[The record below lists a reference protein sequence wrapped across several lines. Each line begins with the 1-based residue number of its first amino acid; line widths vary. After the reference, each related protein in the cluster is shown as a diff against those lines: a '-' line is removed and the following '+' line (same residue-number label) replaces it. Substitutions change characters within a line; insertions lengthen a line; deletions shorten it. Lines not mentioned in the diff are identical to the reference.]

1 MIERV
6 FKSALLA
13 IMAGALITSVFAQKK
28 MSDDNVWR
36 EVSDAA
42 LQQRSLERQIV
53 PDEYRTFRINK
64 TALLAILNRAPMEF
78 TGRTKPILTLP
89 MPDGTFQRFSVEESP
104 VMELGLAVQYPEFK
118 TYRAQGID
126 DPTATCRFDL
136 LPSGFHAM
144 IISAGGTSYV
154 DPYAKGDTANYV
166 VHAKGTLQRST
177 SSGKGD
183 HCLVNSG
190 IRDIIG
196 REKIVPDAPLAAA
209 PEVSSG
215 TQLRTY
221 RLALA
226 ATNEYTVAVGSNT
239 VAGALAAEV
248 LIMNRVNGVYERDLA
263 VHMNIVANNN
273 LVIYAGNR
281 MCGGVA
287 CNTGNDPYTNDDPD
301 ALLDQNQATLDS
313 VIGSANYDIG
323 HVFSTGGGG
332 LAALGVPCEGGFK
345 AQAETGLDFPVGDDF
360 AIDFVAHEM
369 GHQFGADH
377 TFNTSCGGN
386 RNASTAYEPGSGI
399 TIMAY
404 AGVCGA
410 QDLAPHSI
418 DTFHIK
424 SIEEIVAYTQ
434 SGGGNACAATASSGN
449 TPPSVSVVGGTSFN
463 IPRQTPFT
471 LSANGS
477 DINGDTIT
485 YDWQEYDLGAS
496 TSAIP
501 NTDAAGA
508 RPILRPYLPTSGSR
522 TFPQLQY
529 ILNNANVPPSTYGA
543 GFLTGEL
550 LPQITRTM
558 TFQVI
563 ARDNRSGTGG
573 VNTATAT
580 VSVSAAAGPFAV
592 TAPNTAV
599 SWTGNSTQ
607 TVTWDVAS
615 TTAAP
620 VSAANVDI
628 LFSSDGGQTFP
639 TVLKSATTND
649 GSETITVPN
658 VTSSTA
664 RIKVQATG
672 NIFFDISN
680 VNFSTTAVA
689 IASKARADFDGD
701 GKSDISVYRPSNGVW
716 FLQQS
721 TAGFGG
727 LSFGINGDLPIP
739 GDYDNDGKT
748 DIAIY
753 RPGAPGTF
761 YVFKS
766 SNSSVVIN
774 QWGTTGDTPVSGD
787 FDGDGFS
794 DFTVFR
800 PSSGG
805 WFTIKSAG
813 GFAIN
818 TFGQAGDL
826 PVAGDYDGDGKTD
839 LAVFRGGTTWFIA
852 PSSNPG
858 SPIISSWGVA
868 GDLGVP
874 ADYDG
879 DGKDDIAVFRPSNG
893 AWYVVGSSTGIAIN
907 SWGISGDIPVP
918 GDYDGDGKDDLAVF
932 RPSSGIWY
940 LFRSTAG
947 VSIFGFGLNG
957 DIPVPKGYLP

>member
-1 MIERV
+1 MIKKV
-6 FKSALLA
+6 LQPILLIA
-13 IMAGALITSVFAQKK
+13 IAGLMLTSVFSQGKI
-28 MSDDNVWR
+28 SGDRVWR
-36 EVSDAA
+36 QIDDAA
-42 LQQRSLERQIV
+42 LQHRGLERQIV
-53 PDEYRTFRINK
+53 PDSYATFKVDRA
-64 TALLAILNRAPMEF
+64 ALQAILNSAPMEF
-78 TGRTKPILTLP
+78 TGRNKPVLSLP
-89 MPDGTFQRFSVEESP
+89 MPDGTFQRFSIEESP
-104 VMELGLAVQYPEFK
+104 IMEAGLAVQFPEIK

-126 DPTATCRFDL
+126 DPTASCRFDL

-144 IISAGGTSYV
+144 IISSTGTSYI
-154 DPYAKGDTANYV
+154 DPYAKGDTSNYV
-166 VHAKGTLQRST
+166 VHAKGTLQRRAGSNQYCLFGGIKEMVG
-177 SSGKGD
+177 GKE
-183 HCLVNSG
+183 
-190 IRDIIG
+190 DILP
-196 REKIVPDAPLAAA
+196 EQQLDAA
-209 PEVSSG
+209 PEVTSG

-226 ATNEYTVAVGSNT
+226 ATNEYSVAVGGNT
-239 VAGALAAEV
+239 VAGTLAAQV

-263 VHMNIVANNN
+263 IHMNIVANNN
-273 LVIYAGNR
+273 LIVYAGNR

-287 CNTGNDPYTNDDPD
+287 CTAANDPYTNDDPD
-301 ALLDQNQATLDS
+301 ALLDQNQANLDS
-313 VIGSANYDIG
+313 VIGDASYDIG

-332 LAALGVPCEGGFK
+332 LASLDGPCATGNK
-345 AQAETGLDFPVGDDF
+345 ASAETGLDNPVGDDF

-369 GHQFGADH
+369 GHQFGALH

-386 RNASTAYEPGSGI
+386 RDSSAAYEPGSGI

-410 QDLAPHSI
+410 QDLAGHSI
-418 DTFHIK
+418 DTFHVR
-424 SIEEIVAYTQ
+424 SLEEIVAYSQT
-434 SGGGNACAATASSGN
+434 STGNNCALTTATGN
-449 TPPSVSVVGGTSFN
+449 TPPTVSVVGGPSFN
-463 IPRQTPFT
+463 IPANTPFT
-471 LSANGS
+471 LNATGS
-477 DINGDTIT
+477 DANGDTIT

-496 TSAIP
+496 SSAIP
-501 NTDAAGA
+501 NTDSTGA
-508 RPILRPYLPTSGSR
+508 RPILRPYLPTTGAR

-529 ILNNANVPPSTYGA
+529 ILTNANVPPSTYGA

-558 TFQVI
+558 TFKVI
-563 ARDNRSGTGG
+563 ARDSRANGG
-573 VNTATAT
+573 GINTANAT
-580 VSVSAAAGPFAV
+580 VSVTNTGTAFAV

-599 SWTGNSTQ
+599 SWAGNSAQ
-607 TVTWDVAS
+607 TVTWNAAG
-615 TTAAP
+615 TAAAP
-620 VSAANVDI
+620 VNAANVDI

-639 TVLKSATTND
+639 TVLKSATPND

-680 VNFSTTAVA
+680 VNFSTTAVVVA
-689 IASKARADFDGD
+689 NKARADFDGD
-701 GKSDISVYRPSNGVW
+701 GKTDVSVYRPSNGVW

-727 LSFGINGDLPIP
+727 LSFGINGDVPIP

-748 DIAIY
+748 DVAIY
-753 RPGAPGTF
+753 RPGAQGTF
-761 YVFKS
+761 YIFKS

-774 QWGTTGDTPVSGD
+774 QWGTTGDVPVSGD
-787 FDGDGFS
+787 FDGDGLS

-805 WFTIKSAG
+805 WYTIKSSG

-818 TFGQAGDL
+818 TFGLPGDL
-826 PVAGDYDGDGKTD
+826 PVAGDYDGDGKAD
-839 LAVFRGGTTWFIA
+839 LAVFRGGTTWYIV

-868 GDLGVP
+868 GDLAVP

-893 AWYVVGSSTGIAIN
+893 VWYVIGSSTGISIN
-907 SWGISGDIPVP
+907 NWGISGDIPVP

-932 RPSSGIWY
+932 RPSNGIWY
-940 LFRSTAG
+940 MFRSTAG
-947 VSIFGFGLNG
+947 ISIFNFGLSG

>member
-1 MIERV
+1 
-6 FKSALLA
+6 
-13 IMAGALITSVFAQKK
+13 
-28 MSDDNVWR
+28 
-36 EVSDAA
+36 
-42 LQQRSLERQIV
+42 
-53 PDEYRTFRINK
+53 
-64 TALLAILNRAPMEF
+64 
-78 TGRTKPILTLP
+78 
-89 MPDGTFQRFSVEESP
+89 
-104 VMELGLAVQYPEFK
+104 
-118 TYRAQGID
+118 
-126 DPTATCRFDL
+126 
-136 LPSGFHAM
+136 
-144 IISAGGTSYV
+144 
-154 DPYAKGDTANYV
+154 
-166 VHAKGTLQRST
+166 
-177 SSGKGD
+177 
-183 HCLVNSG
+183 
-190 IRDIIG
+190 
-196 REKIVPDAPLAAA
+196 
-209 PEVSSG
+209 
-215 TQLRTY
+215 
-221 RLALA
+221 
-226 ATNEYTVAVGSNT
+226 
-239 VAGALAAEV
+239 
-248 LIMNRVNGVYERDLA
+248 
-263 VHMNIVANNN
+263 
-273 LVIYAGNR
+273 
-281 MCGGVA
+281 
-287 CNTGNDPYTNDDPD
+287 
-301 ALLDQNQATLDS
+301 
-313 VIGSANYDIG
+313 
-323 HVFSTGGGG
+323 
-332 LAALGVPCEGGFK
+332 
-345 AQAETGLDFPVGDDF
+345 
-360 AIDFVAHEM
+360 
-369 GHQFGADH
+369 
-377 TFNTSCGGN
+377 
-386 RNASTAYEPGSGI
+386 
-399 TIMAY
+399 
-404 AGVCGA
+404 
-410 QDLAPHSI
+410 
-418 DTFHIK
+418 
-424 SIEEIVAYTQ
+424 
-434 SGGGNACAATASSGN
+434 
-449 TPPSVSVVGGTSFN
+449 
-463 IPRQTPFT
+463 
-471 LSANGS
+471 
-477 DINGDTIT
+477 
-485 YDWQEYDLGAS
+485 
-496 TSAIP
+496 
-501 NTDAAGA
+501 
-508 RPILRPYLPTSGSR
+508 
-522 TFPQLQY
+522 
-529 ILNNANVPPSTYGA
+529 LNNANVPPSTYSG

-550 LPQITRTM
+550 LPAITRTM

-563 ARDNRSGTGG
+563 ARDNRSSTGG

-580 VSVSAAAGPFAV
+580 VNVSAAAGPFAV

-599 SWTGNSTQ
+599 AWTGNTTQ
-607 TVTWDVAS
+607 TVTWDVAN
-615 TTAAP
+615 TAAAP

-639 TVLKSATTND
+639 TVLKSATAND

-680 VNFSTTAVA
+680 VNFSTTAVVVA
-689 IASKARADFDGD
+689 NKARADFDGD

-761 YVFKS
+761 YIFQS

-787 FDGDGFS
+787 FDGDSKS
-794 DFTVFR
+794 DFTVYR

-868 GDLGVP
+868 GDMGVP

-879 DGKDDIAVFRPSNG
+879 DGKDDIAVYRPSNG
-893 AWYVVGSSTGIAIN
+893 GWYVVGSSTGIAIN
-907 SWGISGDIPVP
+907 AWGVSGDIPVP